1 MAEIELDK
9 IYNEDCLDGMKRI
22 QDGSVDCI
30 ICDLPYNT
38 TACDWD
44 IMIPFEPLWEQYNR
58 VLKKEGNILLF
69 GSQPFTTQLIMS
81 NPKDFRYEIIW
92 VKNNSSNFQ
101 LAKKQPLKYHENICV
116 FYKDIIQTEFSDIMK
131 TNMEKLGLTQ
141 TDLSGLFLSK
151 NNNKTGWVSN
161 KLKGFQIPT
170 ESQWSEL
177 CKVFGIEN
185 EYDLLLSRCKKHTYN
200 IDTMICN
207 KIQSN
212 KNKAG
217 KLGHLSSKT
226 NSYIQQE
233 CDYPQSVIY
242 FDRES
247 NLLHPTQKPVDLIRY
262 LVRTYSNEGDT
273 ILDNCMGSGTT
284 ALACIKENRHFIG
297 FELEKKYYDIAVQ
310 RIERERMQL
319 RLF

>member
-1 MAEIELDK
+1 MSEVTLYK
-9 IYNEDCLDGMKRI
+9 GDCLVEMNKI
-22 QDGSVDCI
+22 PDGSVNMVL
-30 ICDLPYNT
+30 CDLPYGT
-38 TACDWD
+38 TACKWD
-44 IMIPFEPLWEQYNR
+44 SVIPFDSLWEQYKR
-58 VLKKEGNILLF
+58 IIKDEGNILLF

-116 FYKDIIQTEFSDIMK
+116 FYKDIIHTEFSDIMK
-131 TNMEKLGLTQ
+131 SNMERLGLTQ

-200 IDTMICN
+200 VNTTPCN
-207 KIQSN
+207 KTQSN

-226 NSYIQQE
+226 DSYVQRE
-233 CDYPQSVIY
+233 CNYPQSVIY

-247 NLLHPTQKPVDLIRY
+247 NLLHPTQKPVDLLCY
-262 LVRTYSNEGDT
+262 LIRTYSNENET
-273 ILDNCMGSGTT
+273 VLDNCMGSGSTGV
-284 ALACIKENRHFIG
+284 ACVIENRNFIG
-297 FELEKKYYDIAVQ
+297 IEMNDKYFDIAKM
-310 RIERERMQL
+310 RIENEQRQL
-319 RLF
+319 KLF